1 MVVPVLNFEYFRQST
16 QKYLNKKDEL
26 DTKPVEVDLVSSN
39 RLISNIIFNL
49 NFLQKDPVGGNRQAA
64 SYQVYFEDSEKQKVS
79 DINRIIADKESD
91 DPKERAF
98 RCKFNLKRKKYSRLN
113 TYYLVIADE
122 SGLQQPVKEEFH
134 INISI
139 PTDDIDF

>member
-1 MVVPVLNFEYFRQST
+1 MMEKLKNINITAT
-16 QKYLNKKDEL
+16 Q
-26 DTKPVEVDLVSSN
+26 
-39 RLISNIIFNL
+39 FNENYPL
-49 NFLQKDPVGGNRQAA
+49 AQLH
-64 SYQVYFEDSEKQKVS
+64 Y
-79 DINRIIADKESD
+79 IIADKESD